1 MKRRFVRQNREI
13 ARANSI
19 QSVRIRT
26 LEADVA
32 QLLAENVSLREE
44 VISLNQELEKYQGS
58 ERIDNGI
65 DSVKATLEAKLAEV
79 SSIVSG
85 LGNLRRRCP
94 MTASSQP
101 FRGTADRAAS
111 PNEFEGMPNVR
122 PFADTAVGG
131 LPVILE
137 DKCYPRLSL
146 G

>member
-19 QSVRIRT
+19 QSVRIKT

-44 VISLNQELEKYQGS
+44 IISLNHELEKYQGS
-58 ERIDNGI
+58 ERIDNSI
-65 DSVKATLEAKLAEV
+65 NSVKAALEAKLAEV

-85 LGNLRRRCP
+85 LGNLRRGCQ
-94 MTASSQP
+94 TAASSQI
-101 FRGTADRAAS
+101 FRENADPAVS
-111 PNEFEGMPNVR
+111 PTEFGGMSNPR
-122 PFADTAVGG
+122 SFTDMAVGG
-131 LPVILE
+131 LPVIPE